1 MGVQNLHLS
10 ALEVAC
16 NEVNRALQS
25 DLLHLVLLRSKIAQT
40 NYHFLVSADNRW
52 QVRHT
57 LELLGWMHLSATGL
71 LMSVQFT
78 ALNIKNNNFKMK
90 KVSYFSS

>member
-25 DLLHLVLLRSKIAQT
+25 DLLLVVLRSKIAQT
-40 NYHFLVSADNRW
+40 NYRFLVSSDSRW
-52 QVRHT
+52 QVRHR
-57 LELLGWMHLSATGL
+57 LELLEWMYLSAAGL

-78 ALNIKNNNFKMK
+78 ALNIKNNNFKAK
-90 KVSYFSS
+90 KVSYFST